1 MRLPVT
7 LVLFAAAAALLPAD
21 ESSAQVARADTQPA
35 PRTFRV
41 WVFSDAHVGTDLAAG
56 RRSLAIPLEQSEGPK
71 GFDWDIALDL
81 GDLSGAAQG
90 TPQDAEGQEVVR
102 QYAVLTKHRREDIYD
117 ISGNH
122 DRNGLD
128 EPQAWWFRKW
138 VDPTGEH
145 TEFSHVDARKRPFP
159 IEGTWE
165 RYSFRVGNLLF
176 LMMSDINEPT
186 QRPGRGP
193 WGGNPGGVVSG
204 ETFRWWKRMVDENPN
219 SIIITA
225 HHYVLKNT
233 TVASGEWEG
242 LVRNSKGNWRGGYH
256 GYFAGANPECTSFL
270 CWVDSRKDSGVFEK
284 ALESMPGRVDLW
296 LGGHTHTAPDDT
308 YGGKSHIER
317 RYGGTVFMN
326 VAGLT
331 KYHTPP
337 GTGVPRSWLLTFTD
351 GSDIVNVRCYLHGD
365 EYGDAGRKVEAPQ
378 GWYPRAGVRHEPLG
392 PDIKLSKPFR
402 MSAR

>member
-1 MRLPVT
+1 MRHAVR
-7 LVLFAAAAALLPAD
+7 LLGILSAGVFLTGTA
-21 ESSAQVARADTQPA
+21 ESQGVRPDSQSK

-41 WVFSDAHVGTDLAAG
+41 WVFSDAHVGTDLAQG
-56 RRSLAIPLEQSEGPK
+56 RESLAIPLSQSEGPG
-71 GFDWDIALDL
+71 GFDWDIALNL
-81 GDLSGAAQG
+81 GDLSGAQG
-90 TPQDAEGQEVVR
+90 TPKDPEGQEIVR
-102 QYAVLTKHRREDIYD
+102 QYGVLTKHGREDIYD

-122 DRNGLD
+122 DRSGLD

-138 VDPTGEH
+138 IDPSGEH
-145 TEFSHVDARKRPFP
+145 TESSHVDATKRRFP

-165 RYSFRVGNLLF
+165 RYAFRVGNLLF

-204 ETFRWWKRMVDENPN
+204 ETFRWWTRMVEENPN

-225 HHYVLKNT
+225 HHYVLKST

-242 LVRNSKGNWRGGYH
+242 LVRGDTGGWRNGYH
-256 GYFAGANPECTSFL
+256 GYFPQANPECTSFL
-270 CWVDSRKDSGVFEK
+270 CWVDSKKDSRAFEH

-296 LGGHTHTAPDDT
+296 LGAHTHTAPDDT

-317 RYGGTVFMN
+317 RWGGTVFMN

-331 KYHTPP
+331 KYHTAP
-337 GTGVPRSWLLTFTD
+337 GTGVPRSWLLTFTE
-351 GSDIVNVRCYLHGD
+351 GSDKVNARCYLHGN
-365 EYGDAGRKVEAPQ
+365 EYGRTDRKVEAPQ
-378 GWYPRAGVRHEPLG
+378 GWYPPSGVRHEPLG
-392 PDIKLSKPFR
+392 PDIKLSKLFR
-402 MSAR
+402 MPPQ

>member
-1 MRLPVT
+1 MNRTATVFLCTAVG
-7 LVLFAAAAALLPAD
+7 VLLGGPSTAQTPQAD
-21 ESSAQVARADTQPA
+21 PQPK
-35 PRTFRV
+35 RTFRV
-41 WVFSDAHVGTDLAAG
+41 WAFSDAHVASDLAMG
-56 RRSLAIPLEQSEGPK
+56 RESLAIPLQQSEGPK
-71 GFDWDIALDL
+71 GFDWDIALNL
-81 GDLSGAAQG
+81 GDLSGAQG
-90 TPQDAEGQEVVR
+90 TPKDPEGQEIVR
-102 QYAVLTKHRREDIYD
+102 QYSVLKTHRREDIYD

-145 TEFSHVDARKRPFP
+145 TEASHVDASKRRFP
-159 IEGTWE
+159 VEGTWE

-204 ETFRWWKRMVDENPN
+204 ETFRWWKRMVEENPS

-242 LVRNSKGNWRGGYH
+242 LVRDDKGKWRIGYH
-256 GYFAGANPECTSFL
+256 GYIPEANPECTSFL
-270 CWVDSRKDSGVFEK
+270 CWVDSKKNSGAFEN
-284 ALESMPGRVDLW
+284 ALQLMPGRVDMW

-326 VAGLT
+326 ISALT
-331 KYHTPP
+331 KYQSAP
-337 GTGVPRSWLLTFTD
+337 GTGVPRSWLLTFTE
-351 GSDIVNVRCYLHGD
+351 GSDVVNVRCYLHGD
-365 EYGDAGRKVEAPQ
+365 EYGDPFLGRKVEAPQ
-378 GWYPRAGVRHEPLG
+378 GWYPDAGVRHEPLG

-402 MSAR
+402 MPAQ